1 MDAQNIQEENKSYG
15 ARAGRGAFRRHGR
28 NSQCM
33 NKNSSSIF
41 GIVLVVVGGLII
53 ASRAGLGIP
62 SWVLSWPMILI
73 TVGLAVGISTGFRR
87 SGWFVP
93 LLIGLFFLLD
103 DILPGFFPRE
113 YFWPALLVVG
123 GILLIFRPF
132 RNKGDWFPPRT
143 ENGPQAGQQYGPQAG
158 QQYGHQAGQQYN
170 QQAGTTET
178 GQPGPEDATS
188 GFGSTG
194 TSAAG
199 HSASHTGIDG
209 LHETAVFGNVRKIL
223 VTKNFSGGEVSAVFG
238 SAEINLLQTD
248 FQQPPHLELNA
259 VFGSIKLVV
268 PSHWQ
273 VKFESN
279 AVLGGI
285 EDKRPRHTIYSDKVL
300 YLEANA
306 VFGGIQIE
314 SH

>member
-15 ARAGRGAFRRHGR
+15 AGSGRREFRRQGR
-28 NSQCM
+28 NRQCM

-73 TVGLAVGISTGFRR
+73 TVGLVVGISTGFRR

-132 RNKGDWFPPRT
+132 RNRGDWFTPRT
-143 ENGPQAGQQYGPQAG
+143 ENGPQAGQQYGQQAD
-158 QQYGHQAGQQYN
+158 QQYS

-178 GQPGPEDATS
+178 WQSGQEDATG

-199 HSASHTGIDG
+199 HSASYTGIDG
-209 LHETAVFGNVRKIL
+209 LNETAVFGNVRKIL

>member
-1 MDAQNIQEENKSYG
+1 MDAQNIKEGNQSYG
-15 ARAGRGAFRRHGR
+15 ARSGRREFRKQGRGG
-28 NSQCM
+28 QCT
-33 NKNSSSIF
+33 NKNSSAIF

-93 LLIGLFFLLD
+93 IIIGLFFLLD

-132 RNKGDWFPPRT
+132 RNRGDRFAPRT
-143 ENGPQAGQQYGPQAG
+143 ENGPHAGQQYS
-158 QQYGHQAGQQYN
+158 QQYN

-178 GQPGPEDATS
+178 AQPGPEEATS
-188 GFGSTG
+188 GFGSAGTTTASQSAGNTG
-194 TSAAG
+194 YTSL
-199 HSASHTGIDG
+199 DG
-209 LHETAVFGNVRKIL
+209 LNETSVFGNVRKTL

-238 SAEINLLQTD
+238 SAEINLVQTD

-259 VFGSIKLVV
+259 VFGSIKLIV